1 MALTLK
7 NFKRTIPSTILTRGR
22 DYFQSGRVV
31 DLSLDGDD
39 RWEVEVQGS
48 EPYHI
53 TIAQQPDGSLVCEC
67 TCPYEFGEHCKHI
80 AAALYAIEE
89 GFPEYFERAGR
100 KPARKRTSRMDRLRE
115 ALQAA
120 PPERLVATLLA
131 LAEGDREMQSQLLLL
146 LGAAD
151 RPADIRAL
159 VKAAIRPPRGSHGF
173 LDYWDADNA
182 GRKVGEIV
190 DRADRLR
197 DAQPADALA
206 IYQVVLEEVLTAL
219 ENSDDSSGTLGYN
232 VNRALEGMDECAE
245 RLSPEGRAAL
255 LEYCL
260 QKALSPRFR
269 NWGHG
274 WQLLELAADLVE
286 TPAQREAVDA
296 ILEPFEISDK
306 AEDRAGIRIDFDTQ
320 RAAAVKLQL
329 IQRLDGDKAAL
340 AFISDHIQLPTFRMI
355 LIAHHLE
362 EGDLGTARTLAQ
374 AGLDATKSDGLKYG
388 IALAYHQLLL
398 DIARQNNDHKE
409 LVEHAR
415 VLWLSRL
422 GNEYYD
428 LMASAVPR
436 EKWPAFRTRLLSD
449 KACPRDLAAWAYA
462 RDGLWS
468 EVRDI
473 VLATPS
479 LLPPYQLEMEARFPD
494 ETATMYERLA
504 QEMLK
509 GVSNRQTY
517 HEAAG
522 LLVRMQ
528 KVGRGEEGKAIARK
542 LIGQYP
548 QRRAMIEELRRVL

>member
-1 MALTLK
+1 
-7 NFKRTIPSTILTRGR
+7 
-22 DYFQSGRVV
+22 
-31 DLSLDGDD
+31 
-39 RWEVEVQGS
+39 
-48 EPYHI
+48 
-53 TIAQQPDGSLVCEC
+53 
-67 TCPYEFGEHCKHI
+67 
-80 AAALYAIEE
+80 
-89 GFPEYFERAGR
+89 
-100 KPARKRTSRMDRLRE
+100 
-115 ALQAA
+115 
-120 PPERLVATLLA
+120 
-131 LAEGDREMQSQLLLL
+131 
-146 LGAAD
+146 
-151 RPADIRAL
+151 
-159 VKAAIRPPRGSHGF
+159 
-173 LDYWDADNA
+173 
-182 GRKVGEIV
+182 
-190 DRADRLR
+190 
-197 DAQPADALA
+197 
-206 IYQVVLEEVLTAL
+206 
-219 ENSDDSSGTLGYN
+219 
-232 VNRALEGMDECAE
+232 
-245 RLSPEGRAAL
+245 
-255 LEYCL
+255 
-260 QKALSPRFR
+260 
-269 NWGHG
+269 
-274 WQLLELAADLVE
+274 
-286 TPAQREAVDA
+286 
-296 ILEPFEISDK
+296 
-306 AEDRAGIRIDFDTQ
+306 
-320 RAAAVKLQL
+320 
-329 IQRLDGDKAAL
+329 
-340 AFISDHIQLPTFRMI
+340 MI